1 MLRRVAV
8 CTSVAMLCAA
18 AASAQNTPRLP
29 NPDSSGLPPAPT
41 MIRIP
46 SETPAPPA
54 HPVADGKSSTPAPA
68 DTVKPRPATPA
79 VAAAAVPAAAPEPW
93 SKRSAGRLFARQL
106 SSASAS
112 DANLAGRHPHADAG
126 VWTSDPR
133 YSQPAV
139 DAFGL
144 RFDIEAGKGI
154 NDWYFKLPR
163 PVGAN
168 SVFYLQWQQRFNAA
182 FVGTVFRMQDRGY
195 PGIKLA
201 MVSEITGSSTWP
213 KLVVS
218 TMDQH
223 KFPYLYQYD
232 QNGNTFNLNRGVPIG
247 QAPTDFDWQPKAGA
261 VASCLYTVNNRT
273 PQGQPTPGCE
283 SIVAD
288 KWITF
293 DLVVETGGE
302 IPGTKTWECDRKLY
316 MTVDGVKRLV
326 VHYRSGEG
334 RPGRNAGPWTAVWL
348 SPYMTD
354 RDPAQTF
361 PETPSVWYREVIAD
375 DKPIPPPA

>member
-1 MLRRVAV
+1 MLRRVVV
-8 CTSVAMLCAA
+8 CMSIAMSCAA
-18 AASAQNTPRLP
+18 TAGGQTPRLP
-29 NPDSSGLPPAPT
+29 TPDSSGLPPASTIIRLPSDASPSPSPT
-41 MIRIP
+41 
-46 SETPAPPA
+46 TPA
-54 HPVADGKSSTPAPA
+54 ADGKSSPPAPA
-68 DTVKPRPATPA
+68 VTAKSRAATPA
-79 VAAAAVPAAAPEPW
+79 VAAPAVPAAAAESW
-93 SKRSAGRLFARQL
+93 AQRSAGRLFARRL
-106 SSASAS
+106 ASAAAS
-112 DANLAGRHPHADAG
+112 DANLAGRHPRTDVG

-133 YSQPAV
+133 YSQPV
-139 DAFGL
+139 IDEFGL
-144 RFDIEAGKGI
+144 RYDIETGKGI

-168 SVFYLQWQQRFNAA
+168 STFYMQWQQRFNAA
-182 FVGTVFRMQDRGY
+182 FVDTVFRMRGGGY

-232 QNGNTFNLNRGVPIG
+232 QNGSTTSLSRNIG
-247 QAPTDFDWQPKAGA
+247 NPPTDFDWQPKPEAA
-261 VASCLYTVNNRT
+261 PSCLYTVNNRT
-273 PQGQPTPGCE
+273 PQDHATPGCD
-283 SIVAD
+283 SLVAD

-316 MTVDGVKRLV
+316 MTIDGVKRLI
-326 VHYRSGEG
+326 VHYSSSNRA
-334 RPGRNAGPWTAVWL
+334 PGRNARPWTAVWL

-354 RDPAQTF
+354 RDPAQIF
-361 PETPSVWYREVIAD
+361 PVTPSVWYREVIVD

>member
-1 MLRRVAV
+1 
-8 CTSVAMLCAA
+8 
-18 AASAQNTPRLP
+18 
-29 NPDSSGLPPAPT
+29 
-41 MIRIP
+41 
-46 SETPAPPA
+46 
-54 HPVADGKSSTPAPA
+54 
-68 DTVKPRPATPA
+68 
-79 VAAAAVPAAAPEPW
+79 VPAAAPEPW
-93 SKRSAGRLFARQL
+93 AQRSAGRLFARRL
-106 SSASAS
+106 ASADAS
-112 DANLAGRHPHADAG
+112 DANLAGRHPRADAG

-133 YSQPAV
+133 YTQPVV
-139 DAFGL
+139 DEFGL
-144 RFDIEAGKGI
+144 RFDIETGKGI

-168 SVFYLQWQQRFNAA
+168 STFYLQWQQRFNAA
-182 FVGTVFRMQDRGY
+182 FIRTVFRMQDGGY

-201 MVSEITGSSTWP
+201 MISEVQGSSTWP

-232 QNGNTFNLNRGVPIG
+232 QNGNTFNLHRGVPIG
-247 QAPTDFDWQPKAGA
+247 QAPSDFDWQPKPGA
-261 VASCLYTVNNRT
+261 LASCLYTVNNRT

-283 SIVAD
+283 NIVAD

-316 MTVDGVKRLV
+316 MTIDGVKRLV
-326 VHYRSGEG
+326 VHYTSGDG

-348 SPYMTD
+348 SPYMTE

-361 PETPSVWYREVIAD
+361 PVTPSVWYREIIVD

>member
-1 MLRRVAV
+1 MLRRIVV
-8 CTSVAMLCAA
+8 CMSIAMSCAA
-18 AASAQNTPRLP
+18 AVWAQTPRLP

-41 MIRIP
+41 IRMP
-46 SETPAPPA
+46 SDSSVPPKP
-54 HPVADGKSSTPAPA
+54 PVTDGKSITPAPA
-68 DTVKPRPATPA
+68 ATAKSPAAPP
-79 VAAAAVPAAAPEPW
+79 AAAPAVPAAVAEPW
-93 SKRSAGRLFARQL
+93 AQRSAGRLFARRL
-106 SSASAS
+106 ASAAPI
-112 DANLAGRHPHADAG
+112 DAHLAGRHPRSDVG
-126 VWTSDPR
+126 VWSSDPR
-133 YSQPAV
+133 YSQPVV
-139 DAFGL
+139 DELGL
-144 RFDIEAGKGI
+144 RYDIETGKGI

-163 PVGAN
+163 PFGAN
-168 SVFYLQWQQRFNAA
+168 STFYMQWQQRFNAA
-182 FVGTVFRMQDRGY
+182 FVGTVFRMQGGGL

-201 MVSEITGSSTWP
+201 MVSEFTGSSTWP

-223 KFPYLYQYD
+223 KFPFLYQYD
-232 QNGNTFNLNRGVPIG
+232 QNGSTKNLMTGSNNG
-247 QAPTDFDWQPKAGA
+247 ADYDWQPKVG
-261 VASCLYTVNNRT
+261 VPASCLYTVNNRT

-293 DLVVETGGE
+293 DLVVDTGGE

-316 MTVDGVKRLV
+316 MTLDGVKRLV
-326 VHYRSGEG
+326 VHYSSGDG
-334 RPGRNAGPWTAVWL
+334 RPGRNARPWTAAWL

-361 PETPSVWYREVIAD
+361 PVTPSVWYREVIVD